1 MATIPKPKEKNPLSL
16 KLLAETNK
24 NLFESGHRLCAGC
37 AEGTI
42 ARLATMAT
50 TRESVIVNA
59 TSCLEVAST
68 IYPFTSW
75 KLPWIHNAFEN
86 AAATGSGVDAAYK
99 AMYRNGKYPYEK
111 TDIIVFG
118 GDGGTYDIGLQSL
131 SGAVERG
138 ADFLYICYNNGAY
151 MNTGIQ
157 RSSGT
162 PRGAETTTSPGGKV
176 VPGKQQF
183 NKDLMQ
189 IMVAHDIPY
198 TATASPAYPKD
209 FIRKV
214 RTGLDVDGPAFI
226 LADAPCP
233 RGHRFD
239 THLSLDMSRLAIET
253 CFHPIYEVV
262 KGEYKLNPPSMKIAR
277 DPEKFRKPIVKYLE
291 AQGRFKHVFK
301 HEDAESIIKEI
312 QDYTDRKWEKLL
324 YLAKLT
330 T

>member
-1 MATIPKPKEKNPLSL
+1 NPLSL

-86 AAATGSGVDAAYK
+86 AAATGSGIDAAYK

-162 PRGAETTTSPGGKV
+162 PRGAATTTSPGGKV

-189 IMVAHDIPY
+189 IMIAHDIPY

-253 CFHPIYEVV
+253 CFHPMYEVV
-262 KGEYKLNPPSMKIAR
+262 KGEYKLNPQSMKIAR
-277 DPEKFRKPIVKYLE
+277 DPEKYKKPITKYLE
-291 AQGRFKHVFK
+291 AQGRFKHIFK
-301 HEDAESIIKEI
+301 HEEADFIIKDI

-330 T
+330 K